1 MSNQKKFRELL
12 ASGGYTQ
19 KMAAEIIG
27 AETKKIVS
35 PRTIRAWLTPED
47 KPSARPCP
55 DWAVF
60 ALEKKLRRL
69 RKNA

>member
-19 KMAAEIIG
+19 KMAADIISD
-27 AETKKIVS
+27 ETKKIVS
-35 PRTIRAWLTPED
+35 QRTIRAWLTPED
-47 KPSARPCP
+47 KPSSRPCP

-69 RKNA
+69 RKII